1 MEGRFVS
8 GLGPKGEEHTEKK
21 HGTEYEKTQRETNR
35 DSSSHELNEVHPT
48 VYIIEMGRDRKVSSE
63 IERTTR

>member
-21 HGTEYEKTQRETNR
+21 HDTEYEKTQRETNR
-35 DSSSHELNEVHPT
+35 ESSSHE
-48 VYIIEMGRDRKVSSE
+48 
-63 IERTTR
+63 